1 MRAALVF
8 ALQISPVVL
17 AFSGAPPLCPPA
29 QLRGPGWALLPTVR
43 CGATLRSGAT
53 LRWGRKSVCTTHTR
67 SLIRRAQQGDGAFD
81 AEDPWDKAL
90 DALEAERR
98 RAAAEQESAN
108 DSISFGWDGASVLL
122 ESERERQ
129 DESADWEFYDSSRL
143 VFHADNDVFE
153 RLAALYRD
161 LLPPG
166 GTILD
171 VGSSWHVP
179 LPLLK
184 H

>member
-1 MRAALVF
+1 M
-8 ALQISPVVL
+8 
-17 AFSGAPPLCPPA
+17 
-29 QLRGPGWALLPTVR
+29 
-43 CGATLRSGAT
+43 
-53 LRWGRKSVCTTHTR
+53 RWGRKRVTTHTR
-67 SLIRRAQQGDGAFD
+67 SLVRRAQQDDGTFD

-166 GTILD
+166 GTLLD